1 MTNITVLQRKY
12 VTTNENNK
20 VYLKNILRYCK
31 MHKNA
36 TATGF
41 LLKVQNLFYKS
52 KQTDDFIKEAK
63 LPHHLKKCSIYNFRV
78 ESLGINAY
86 LQNKQSPIFNLEQ
99 QIFSS
104 HYSQK

>member
-1 MTNITVLQRKY
+1 
-12 VTTNENNK
+12 
-20 VYLKNILRYCK
+20 

-41 LLKVQNLFYKS
+41 LLKLQNLFYKS

-63 LPHHLKKCSIYNFRV
+63 LPHHSKKCSIYNLKV
-78 ESLGINAY
+78 GSLGIKAY
-86 LQNKQSPIFNLEQ
+86 LQNKRSLIYILEQ

-104 HYSQK
+104 HYSQTKKNINTKHKITSKV